1 MFLHISLLS
10 DDFSNLRT
18 EALLASQP
26 LDQAE
31 FSGPTGRCVT
41 RKRSMN
47 KNIFNENKK
56 TNLTT
61 DLPLF

>member
-10 DDFSNLRT
+10 DDFSSLRT

-31 FSGPTGRCVT
+31 FSGPTGRVS
-41 RKRSMN
+41 R
-47 KNIFNENKK
+47 ENV
-56 TNLTT
+56 L
-61 DLPLF
+61 

>member
-10 DDFSNLRT
+10 DDFSSLRT

-31 FSGPTGRCVT
+31 FSGPIGRVS
-41 RKRSMN
+41 REKV
-47 KNIFNENKK
+47 
-56 TNLTT
+56 L
-61 DLPLF
+61 